1 MSKCISNFH
10 FSKRQII
17 NFFKEWT
24 ITFFYYLNVIE
35 IENILHTLKVS
46 DEDVV
51 EEESDID
58 DDNGEDIFNDPD
70 FQHMSDSD
78 LDDKLP
84 LFDKNDSDDDDSNLE
99 DEEKESK

>member
-1 MSKCISNFH
+1 M
-10 FSKRQII
+10 
-17 NFFKEWT
+17 
-24 ITFFYYLNVIE
+24 
-35 IENILHTLKVS
+35 KVS
-46 DEDVV
+46 DEDMV

>member
-1 MSKCISNFH
+1 MKI
-10 FSKRQII
+10 
-17 NFFKEWT
+17 
-24 ITFFYYLNVIE
+24 
-35 IENILHTLKVS
+35 S

>member
-1 MSKCISNFH
+1 M
-10 FSKRQII
+10 
-17 NFFKEWT
+17 
-24 ITFFYYLNVIE
+24 
-35 IENILHTLKVS
+35 
-46 DEDVV
+46 V

-84 LFDKNDSDDDDSNLE
+84 LFDKNDSDDGDSNLE
-99 DEEKESK
+99 DEENESKFNDL

>member
-1 MSKCISNFH
+1 M
-10 FSKRQII
+10 
-17 NFFKEWT
+17 
-24 ITFFYYLNVIE
+24 
-35 IENILHTLKVS
+35 
-46 DEDVV
+46 V

-84 LFDKNDSDDDDSNLE
+84 LFDKNDSDDGDSNLE
-99 DEEKESK
+99 DEENESKLNDL